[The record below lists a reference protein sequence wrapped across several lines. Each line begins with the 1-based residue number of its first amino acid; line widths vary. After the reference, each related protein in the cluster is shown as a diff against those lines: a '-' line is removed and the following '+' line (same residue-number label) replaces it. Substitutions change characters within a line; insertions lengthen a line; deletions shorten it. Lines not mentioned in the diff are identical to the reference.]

1 MSKLIKTNMEEHLTK
16 HVGFI
21 YAYEKKAKNR
31 KSNDE
36 EGGDKQ

>member
-1 MSKLIKTNMEEHLTK
+1 MEEHLAK

-21 YAYEKKAKNR
+21 YAYVKEAKNR

-36 EGGDKQ
+36 EGGNKQKKQDA